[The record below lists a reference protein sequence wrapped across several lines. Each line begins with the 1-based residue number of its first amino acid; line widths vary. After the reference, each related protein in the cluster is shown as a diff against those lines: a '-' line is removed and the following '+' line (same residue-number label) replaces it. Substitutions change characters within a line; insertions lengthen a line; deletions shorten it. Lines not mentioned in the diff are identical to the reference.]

1 MNTYK
6 PLEDGETYDGRTGET
21 QVHPTPLVDEADGDM
36 TASRRYAPPPEP
48 DDADGEARQRQ
59 RFGGLNWGAG
69 FFGWLVSLAILAL
82 LSPAVAAGVAA
93 LGKTGVVLP
102 SSASGQARTV
112 GVVAAA
118 ILFGLLVVS
127 YYSGGYVA
135 GRMSRFDGGKQ
146 GVGVWLIGLL
156 LTGVALGAVLLLRPD
171 LSALLRVDLPAL
183 ALPAGASGVQGV
195 VAAVAALVSSL
206 LAAAAGGR
214 IGCRYHRKV
223 DNAAYL

>member
-1 MNTYK
+1 MTTYK
-6 PLEDGETYDGRTGET
+6 PLEDGETHEGRTEET
-21 QVHPTPLVDEADGDM
+21 QVHPTPFDADGDT
-36 TASRRYAPPPEP
+36 TASQRYAPPPHLDE
-48 DDADGEARQRQ
+48 ADGEARQRQ

-69 FFGWLVSLAILAL
+69 FFGWLVSLAVLAL
-82 LSPAVAAGVAA
+82 LTPAVAAGVAA
-93 LGKTGVVLP
+93 LGKTGAVLP
-102 SSASGQARTV
+102 SSASGQGRTV
-112 GVVAAA
+112 GIVAAA
-118 ILFGLLVVS
+118 VLVGLLVVS

-156 LTGVALGAVLLLRPD
+156 VTCVALGAVLLLRPE
-171 LSALLRVDLPAL
+171 LSALLRLDLPAL

-195 VAAVAALVSSL
+195 IASVAALVSSL
-206 LAAAAGGR
+206 LAAAAGGK